1 MKPFSMLVPVLL
13 AASLTTVSLATA
25 QQSPPPPPAEHGDHG
40 MPGHG
45 HGDDHDEGP
54 DHGPGMHGPHGFH
67 GIKLTE
73 AQQDKLFAL
82 HHAAEPAQRE
92 REKAMRKAHEAL
104 REMGD
109 SGHFDDARAAQLA
122 QTLGQAIAAEELD
135 HARQQAQF
143 LALLTPEQKAQM
155 QQEKAEHGPGKR
167 P

>member
-1 MKPFSMLVPVLL
+1 MKPFTMLVPVLL

-25 QQSPPPPPAEHGDHG
+25 QQSPPPPQAEHGDHG

-45 HGDDHDEGP
+45 DDRGEGP
-54 DHGPGMHGPHGFH
+54 DHGHGMHGPHGPH
-67 GIKLTE
+67 GIELTE

-92 REKAMRKAHEAL
+92 REKTMRKAHDAL

-109 SGHFDDARAAQLA
+109 SGHFDDAKAAQLA

-143 LALLTPEQKAQM
+143 LALLTPEQKARM